1 MLIVAVAILAFLLAL
16 FLILKVVAV
25 LVGLVWLLLIA
36 TLCGWI
42 AERVLHYHEGG
53 IGTTAG
59 VGLIGALIGWVLA
72 KVLHL
77 PLAPHIAGL
86 PILWT
91 VAGSFLL
98 VGGMRVA
105 APVRRLS
112 SGRRNIS
119 RL

>member
-16 FLILKVVAV
+16 FLILKVVGF

-42 AERVLHYHEGG
+42 AERLLHYREGG

-59 VGLIGALIGWVLA
+59 IGLVGAVIGWVLA

-77 PLAPHIAGL
+77 PMAPHIAGL

-91 VAGSFLL
+91 VVGSL
-98 VGGMRVA
+98 VLVAGMRVA
-105 APVRRLS
+105 APMRRLP
-112 SGRRNIS
+112 SGRHDVS
-119 RL
+119 RW

>member
-1 MLIVAVAILAFLLAL
+1 MMIAAVAILAFILAL
-16 FLILKVVAV
+16 FLILKVVSV

-42 AERVLHYHEGG
+42 AESLLHYREGG

-59 VGLIGALIGWVLA
+59 VGLLGAVIGWVLA

-91 VAGSFLL
+91 LVGSVALVAGL
-98 VGGMRVA
+98 RVA
-105 APVRRLS
+105 APMRRLN
-112 SGRRNIS
+112 SGRRDVT
-119 RL
+119 RW